1 MPAVVSRSAD
11 KLDKIAVPDEMGVQE
26 DGHARFKNVAS
37 SKTLRDTGSDV
48 VKGQARG
55 LKAIIAKYAQIAQ
68 RSEELGQSF
77 KIEITVIPNQE
88 PVIVTHPAGDALD
101 QAIARAKERGAKHI
115 AEILRAPDML
125 NARDFG
131 KLVGASH
138 ETVNKWRQ
146 AGLVLALE
154 GQTRGYRYP
163 RWQVTDDGRIVPG
176 LKTIAEELGDPWIVH
191 RFLLQSH
198 PELKGQTALE
208 CLKSGE
214 EKAVI
219 GTARAIAQ
227 GSFA

>member
-1 MPAVVSRSAD
+1 MSLVKPVAPP
-11 KLDKIAVPDEMGVQE
+11 K
-26 DGHARFKNVAS
+26 AS
-37 SKTLRDTGSDV
+37 STSGSYV
-48 VKGQARG
+48 VKAAHGS
-55 LKAIIAKYAQIAQ
+55 KAMIAEYEQIAKRHAK
-68 RSEELGQSF
+68 LGHSF
-77 KIEITVIPNQE
+77 KIEITVTPDQA
-88 PVIVTHPAGDALD
+88 PVIETRPAGDALD

-115 AEILRAPDML
+115 SEILRSPDML

-198 PELKGQTALE
+198 PELNGQTALE
-208 CLKSGE
+208 CLKSGQ

-219 GTARAIAQ
+219 ETAHAIAQ

>member
-1 MPAVVSRSAD
+1 MAMPLVKTVT
-11 KLDKIAVPDEMGVQE
+11 PPQ
-26 DGHARFKNVAS
+26 AS
-37 SKTLRDTGSDV
+37 STNGSYV
-48 VKGQARG
+48 VKG
-55 LKAIIAKYAQIAQ
+55 KAHGSKAMIAEYAQLAK
-68 RSEELGQSF
+68 RHAALGHNY
-77 KIEITVIPNQE
+77 KIEITVAQDQV
-88 PVIVTHPAGDALD
+88 PVIETRPAGDALD

-115 AEILRAPDML
+115 AEILRSPDML
-125 NARDFG
+125 NAREFG

-208 CLKSGE
+208 CLKSGQ